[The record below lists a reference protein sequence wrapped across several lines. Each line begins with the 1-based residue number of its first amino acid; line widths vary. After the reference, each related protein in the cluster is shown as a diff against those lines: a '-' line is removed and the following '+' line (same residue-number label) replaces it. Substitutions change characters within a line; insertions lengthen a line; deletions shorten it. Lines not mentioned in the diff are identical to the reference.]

1 MNMGDWEGKTLEHTK
16 KTAGVDE
23 LAKVLGPTGALVV
36 AIIVSLMLVCL
47 KQHRTQ
53 EEEEPTRQV

>member
-1 MNMGDWEGKTLEHTK
+1 MED
-16 KTAGVDE
+16 

-47 KQHRTQ
+47 KQLRTQ